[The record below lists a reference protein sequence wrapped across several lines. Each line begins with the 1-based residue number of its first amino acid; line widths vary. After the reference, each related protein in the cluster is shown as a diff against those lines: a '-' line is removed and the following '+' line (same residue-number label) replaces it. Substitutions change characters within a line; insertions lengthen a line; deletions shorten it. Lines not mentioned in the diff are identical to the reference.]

1 MGRHSTLGATGIQGT
16 QLVADE
22 LVSRGYKAN
31 VMSPYNRGF
40 DISCVSPGGR
50 SFRVEVKC
58 STSAGTQVPL
68 QTKSHLDA
76 SHQSDLF
83 YVFVRPVDASSG
95 VAVFFVMTHS
105 EIQAAWAK
113 MPRMKPD
120 GTPYVIGATGY
131 IDWKHI
137 NPHRAGW
144 HKLPT

>member
-1 MGRHSTLGATGIQGT
+1 MGRHSTLGATGLQGT

-22 LVSRGYKAN
+22 LVLRGYKAD

-40 DISCVSPGGR
+40 DVRCVSPSGR
-50 SFRVEVKC
+50 LFKVEVKC
-58 STSAGTQVPL
+58 STSVGAQVPL

-76 SHQSDLF
+76 PVQSDLF
-83 YVFVRPVDASSG
+83 YVFVRPPEGRSSAG
-95 VAVFFVMTHS
+95 EFFVMTHS
-105 EIQAAWAK
+105 EIHAAWAK
-113 MPRMKPD
+113 MPGVKPD

-137 NPHRAGW
+137 NPHRDGW